1 MRLRTARRPRLL
13 AAALAVLT
21 CACADDGPVAQPI
34 VVRVAAQPCD
44 RPTRSHGL
52 GFVVARNLVA
62 TAAHTVEG
70 DLRELTVDDVPAT
83 VVAIDPRT
91 DVALLEVGLPAP
103 PADLSTG
110 TTSFA
115 LVLEPAQA
123 MPVRVLRTGTL
134 VVHDTT
140 DRARYERQAHTFTP
154 GVEHGASGAPL
165 VDASGRVLGVVVIDN
180 PRRGVAYAVTAAEL
194 SRLLP
199 TSRDPTNASASN
211 CAN

>member
-1 MRLRTARRPRLL
+1 MRLRAARRPRLV

-21 CACADDGPVAQPI
+21 SACADDGPLAQPT

-70 DLRELTVDDVPAT
+70 ELRELTVDDVPAT

-91 DVALLEVGLPAP
+91 DVALIEVGLAAP
-103 PADLSTG
+103 PAEVSTG
-110 TTSFA
+110 TPSFG
-115 LVLEPAQA
+115 LVLESAQVMPARI
-123 MPVRVLRTGTL
+123 VRTGTL
-134 VVHDTT
+134 VVHDVT
-140 DRARYERQAHTFTP
+140 DRARYERQVHTFAP
-154 GVEHGASGAPL
+154 GVEAGVSGAPL
-165 VDASGRVLGVVVIDN
+165 VDAEGRVLGLVVIDN

-194 SRLLP
+194 ARLLAG
-199 TSRDPTNASASN
+199 SSDPTAASAPN